1 MSTSSF
7 STFDRRAFAVALVV
21 YLCAAWFSTGF
32 HAADEHYQM
41 IAFAEAKLG
50 YQPLDEMPWEF
61 DARIRSAFLPTLC
74 LAMFK
79 SASVVGLNDPFAL
92 SFLLRLLTAL
102 FALWA
107 IRRFVGA
114 VQHKVPPALWRPFL
128 LLSFFL
134 WFLPFLGVRFTGE
147 TWSGLFVLLALAAL
161 LSLKASATRYLQ
173 SGLLLGL
180 AFLCRPPTLALAAG
194 IVLWLVVVKREHFKG
209 VLQLLAGIV
218 LMVVAGF
225 ALDSWFY
232 VETTF
237 TAWNY
242 LQLGIGGHEDHP
254 FTPFAWWYYPAWIV
268 KYGIM
273 PIGLAIL
280 ASFATLLAFRPKDI
294 LVWTIIPF
302 LVLHLA
308 LAHKDLRFLYP
319 VAFLI
324 PLLLVQTWSAWVE
337 RHVLKTAPSKAT
349 NFILRLVAAI
359 NLVALLVVIT
369 SPAGSGRTRLANVI
383 KHRYP
388 DTEIHLNYVA
398 DKTTVWDIRIPRFY
412 LPPSCSNALISEP
425 CLPLSHPDSTI
436 ELLITDQPL
445 PRCTRET
452 DRHWQQV
459 EYALPWWKEWAL
471 KAYDLEDVRPVWILY
486 ESQPGPPVGLPSSP

>member
-7 STFDRRAFAVALVV
+7 TTFDRRVFALAVVV

-32 HAADEHYQM
+32 HAADEHYQV

-50 YQPLDEMPWEF
+50 NQPIDQMPWEY

-74 LAMFK
+74 LAVFK
-79 SASVVGLNDPFAL
+79 GASGFGLNDPFGW

-102 FALWA
+102 FALWS
-107 IRRFVGA
+107 IRRFVRA
-114 VQHKVPPALWRPFL
+114 LRHKVPPALWRPFL

-134 WFLPFLGVRFTGE
+134 WFLPFLGVRFAGE
-147 TWSGLFVLLALAAL
+147 TWSGLFVLLALAEL
-161 LSLKASATRYLQ
+161 LSPKPSTTRYLQ

-218 LMVVAGF
+218 LMIVAGV

-232 VETTF
+232 GEATF

-268 KYGIM
+268 KYGIP

-280 ASFATLLAFRPKDI
+280 ASFATLLVLRPKDI

-302 LVLHLA
+302 LVLHFA

-324 PLLLVQTWSAWVE
+324 PLLLIKAWNVWVQRKVA
-337 RHVLKTAPSKAT
+337 KTTPSKALKL
-349 NFILRLVAAI
+349 ILGLVAVI
-359 NLVALLVVIT
+359 DLVALLVVIF
-369 SPAGSGRTRLANVI
+369 SPAGSGRTRLASVI
-383 KHRYP
+383 QHRYP
-388 DTEIHLNYVA
+388 GKEIHLNYVA
-398 DKTTVWDIRIPRFY
+398 DKTTVWDILIPRFY
-412 LPPSCSNALISEP
+412 LPPTYSEALLTEP
-425 CLPLSHPDSTI
+425 CLPLLHTDDAM
-436 ELLITDQPL
+436 EMLITDQPL
-445 PRCTRET
+445 PRCNQST
-452 DRHWQQV
+452 DHQWHPV
-459 EYALPWWKEWAL
+459 EYALPRWKEWAL
-471 KAYDLEDVRPVWILY
+471 KAYELEDVRPVWILY
-486 ESQPGPPVGLPSSP
+486 ESGPGRATGLPLPP

>member
-7 STFDRRAFAVALVV
+7 TTFDRRVFALAVVV

-32 HAADEHYQM
+32 HAADEHYQL

-50 YQPLDEMPWEF
+50 NQPIDQMSWEY
-61 DARIRSAFLPTLC
+61 DARIRSAFMPSLC
-74 LAMFK
+74 LAVFK
-79 SASVVGLNDPFAL
+79 GASAVGLNDPFAL

-107 IRRFVGA
+107 IRCFVGA
-114 VQHKVPPALWRPFL
+114 VRGNVPPGLWRPFL

-134 WFLPFLGVRFTGE
+134 WFLPFLGVRFASE
-147 TWSGLFVLLALAAL
+147 TWSGLFVVLALAAL
-161 LSLKASATRYLQ
+161 LSPKASATRHLQ
-173 SGLLLGL
+173 TGLLLGL

-218 LMVVAGF
+218 LMIVAGV

-232 VETTF
+232 GEATF

-242 LQLGIGGHEDHP
+242 LQVGVGGHEDHP

-268 KYGIM
+268 KYGIP
-273 PIGLAIL
+273 PIGFVIL
-280 ASFATLLAFRPKDI
+280 ASFATLILFRPKSI
-294 LVWTIIPF
+294 LVWLIVPF
-302 LVLHLA
+302 LVLHLS

-319 VAFLI
+319 IAFLL
-324 PLLLVQTWSAWVE
+324 PLLLVQTWSVWVE
-337 RHVLKTAPSKAT
+337 RNVLKTVPSKAT
-349 NFILRLVAAI
+349 KFILGVVATV

-369 SPAGSGRTRLANVI
+369 SPAGRGRTRLASVI
-383 KHRYP
+383 QHRYSGK
-388 DTEIHLNYVA
+388 EIHLNYVA

-412 LPPSCSNALISEP
+412 LPPSYSDALITDP
-425 CLPLSHPDSTI
+425 CLPLHHTDDAV

-445 PRCTRET
+445 PRCSQNT
-452 DRHWQQV
+452 DLQWNQV
-459 EYALPWWKEWAL
+459 EYALPRWKEWAL
-471 KAYDLEDVRPVWILY
+471 KAYDLEDVRPVWVLY
-486 ESQPGPPVGLPSSP
+486 ERRPGRPAGLPSSP